1 MTFSIVARSTDG
13 ESWGV
18 AVASKFLAVGA
29 VVPAAVAQVGAI
41 ATQADANVAYK
52 GLALSHLDDG
62 ATASVALQR
71 LLEEDDGR
79 DERQVG
85 IVDAEGGSAT
95 HTGHACLDWAGGVIG
110 DGYAIQGNI
119 LAGEFVVAAMQDAFE
134 ASDGDEPLARR
145 LLAALSAGD
154 DAGGDRRGR
163 QSAALL
169 VVRDGA
175 GYGGGDDIA
184 ADLRVDDHPDPVTE
198 LARLLDLNDL
208 YLTASTETER
218 VDITPDLQAEIEHL
232 VHERGFPDLNSWVG
246 TENYEMRVD
255 PNGDVDRREGPRDPP
270 LHGRRPGP
278 DRMSVL
284 AIDAGT
290 TGVTAVVVTPD
301 GRIAAKGY
309 QEFAQHFPQ
318 PGWVEHAPEEIW
330 QATLEATRAVLASYD
345 ASQLQAV
352 GITNQ
357 RETVLL
363 WDRETLGSPRRAI
376 VWQDRRTAAICDRLR
391 DEGHEERV
399 TELTGLRLDPY
410 FSGTKLTWLAEH
422 EPHTWALVESG
433 RYAVGTVDSYLVA
446 RMTRGT
452 WHVTDVSNASRTLL
466 MDLSTGEWSDE
477 LCDLFGVP
485 RDALPDLVPNWGEIA
500 TTDPSSFCGLEL
512 PIAGMAG
519 DQQSALFG
527 QTCFDAG
534 DAKCTYGTGSFIL
547 TNTGSS
553 LERSDAGLLSTAA
566 WRSPD
571 GELTYA
577 LEGAIFVTGAAVQ
590 WLRDGLQIVGSAAET
605 EAIAATVDSSDGVVF
620 VPALTGLGAPHWDPH
635 ARGTILGLTRGT
647 TRAHLVRA
655 TLEAIAFE
663 VRDVLATM
671 PGADSSPLRV
681 DGGASANDLLC
692 RIQADQLGVPVERPR
707 IVETTALGAAF
718 LAGLGRRRLGLH
730 RRPPRDL
737 AARPAFRA
745 RGRPGDRRRG
755 VRPLAGRRRALQ
767 GLGLRLTH
775 PPLLTCGQLG

>member
-1 MTFSIVARSTDG
+1 
-13 ESWGV
+13 
-18 AVASKFLAVGA
+18 
-29 VVPAAVAQVGAI
+29 
-41 ATQADANVAYK
+41 
-52 GLALSHLDDG
+52 
-62 ATASVALQR
+62 
-71 LLEEDDGR
+71 
-79 DERQVG
+79 
-85 IVDAEGGSAT
+85 
-95 HTGHACLDWAGGVIG
+95 
-110 DGYAIQGNI
+110 
-119 LAGEFVVAAMQDAFE
+119 
-134 ASDGDEPLARR
+134 
-145 LLAALSAGD
+145 
-154 DAGGDRRGR
+154 
-163 QSAALL
+163 
-169 VVRDGA
+169 
-175 GYGGGDDIA
+175 
-184 ADLRVDDHPDPVTE
+184 
-198 LARLLDLNDL
+198 
-208 YLTASTETER
+208 
-218 VDITPDLQAEIEHL
+218 
-232 VHERGFPDLNSWVG
+232 
-246 TENYEMRVD
+246 
-255 PNGDVDRREGPRDPP
+255 
-270 LHGRRPGP
+270 
-278 DRMSVL
+278 MSVL

-330 QATLEATRAVLASYD
+330 QATIEATRAVLASYD

-391 DEGHEERV
+391 EEGHEERV

-410 FSGTKLTWLAEH
+410 FSGTKLVWLAEN

-466 MDLSTGEWSDE
+466 MDLSTGGWSDE
-477 LCDLFGVP
+477 LCELFGVP

-566 WRSPD
+566 WRSPE

-590 WLRDGLQIVGSAAET
+590 WLRDGLHIVGSAAET
-605 EAIAATVDSSDGVVF
+605 EAIAATVESSDGVVF

-663 VRDVLATM
+663 VRDVLETM

-718 LAGLGRRRLGLH
+718 LAGLGVGVWDSTDDLRESWQLDQRFEPSADRATADAAYARWQDAVRRSLGWAT
-730 RRPPRDL
+730 D
-737 AARPAFRA
+737 
-745 RGRPGDRRRG
+745 
-755 VRPLAGRRRALQ
+755 
-767 GLGLRLTH
+767 
-775 PPLLTCGQLG
+775 